1 MARSYGEQGPSV
13 EAARKAVFIG
23 RMLKFVRWPDDAG
36 AAQGR
41 QFEFCVAG
49 SNNFLSFAL
58 ARELRGDKVQGRE
71 IGVRQVKNDADLQG
85 CDAMYFAGKA
95 TGRNGKWLEKLKG
108 SKVLTVGEDDGL
120 LDAGGMVRIT
130 GQDDVV
136 QFEVNL
142 DGVRTAG
149 LKIDA
154 RLLELAR
161 GVKQGGRGAATA
173 GVWSRRSISARAC
186 CTGPTERFSVNI
198 SAKGTRVTSATM
210 GTRGPSV

>member
-1 MARSYGEQGPSV
+1 MLPLLCVARGYGQQGPSLEV
-13 EAARKAVFIG
+13 ARKAVFIG
-23 RMLKFVRWPDDAG
+23 RMLQFVRWPDDPA

-41 QFEFCVAG
+41 QFRFCVAG
-49 SNNFLSFAL
+49 NNNFLSFAL
-58 ARELRGDKVQGRE
+58 ARELRGNEVQGRE
-71 IGVRQVKNDADLQG
+71 IGVRQVKNDADLRG
-85 CDAMYFAGKA
+85 CDAMYFKGKA

-108 SKVLTVGEDDGL
+108 TRVLTVGEDDGF

-130 GQDDVV
+130 GQNDAV

-161 GVKQGGRGAATA
+161 GVKQGGRQA
-173 GVWSRRSISARAC
+173 SD
-186 CTGPTERFSVNI
+186 
-198 SAKGTRVTSATM
+198 
-210 GTRGPSV
+210 